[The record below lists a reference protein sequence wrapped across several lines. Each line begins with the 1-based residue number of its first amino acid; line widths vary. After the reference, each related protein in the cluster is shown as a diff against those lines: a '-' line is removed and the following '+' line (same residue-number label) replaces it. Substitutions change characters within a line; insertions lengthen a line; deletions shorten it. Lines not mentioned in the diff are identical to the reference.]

1 MFRIRAIVLFICCII
16 SLSYAQDSTKKAAP
30 VKPNPQYK
38 PHRYHTYKY
47 HAKADSVK
55 YHSKADSAAI
65 KNAALQTPVKPD
77 TTVPAP
83 VVLDKSLNGQYQ
95 YLLTKVYRY
104 QQPLISA
111 LWKSAS
117 DTLNANRLKLKTA
130 QSTLSLQ
137 TKTID
142 SLKAEVSNKNQDLSS
157 ARTDGVEIL
166 GIVISKTTY
175 NLIVWGLVAAF
186 AISTIVVIA
195 RTGSF
200 KHEAREKAELYSEL
214 EEEYKAFKIK
224 ANDKEKKLA
233 RELQTERNK
242 LDDLLGR

>member
-1 MFRIRAIVLFICCII
+1 MFRITATVLLICSII
-16 SLSYAQDSTKKAAP
+16 SISYAQDSTKKVVP
-30 VKPNPQYK
+30 VKPNTPYK
-38 PHRYHTYKY
+38 THRYHTYKY
-47 HAKADSVK
+47 HA
-55 YHSKADSAAI
+55 KADSAAI

-77 TTVPAP
+77 TTAPAP

-95 YLLTKVYRY
+95 YLLTKVYHY

-117 DTLNANRLKLKTA
+117 DTLYANRLKLKTA
-130 QSTLSLQ
+130 QSTLNIQ
-137 TKTID
+137 NKTID
-142 SLKAEVSNKNQDLSS
+142 SLKAEVNNKTQDLSS
-157 ARTDGVEIL
+157 ARTDDVEIL
-166 GIVISKTTY
+166 GILLSKTTY
-175 NLIVWGLVAAF
+175 NIIVWGLVAAL
-186 AISTIVVIA
+186 AITTIVVIA

-200 KHEAREKAELYSEL
+200 KHEAREKAELYTEL

>member
-1 MFRIRAIVLFICCII
+1 MFRITATVLLICSII
-16 SLSYAQDSTKKAAP
+16 SISYAQDSTKKVVP
-30 VKPNPQYK
+30 VKPNPLYK
-38 PHRYHTYKY
+38 IHKYHTYKY
-47 HAKADSVK
+47 HA
-55 YHSKADSAAI
+55 KADSAAI

-77 TTVPAP
+77 TTAPAP

-95 YLLTKVYRY
+95 YLLTKVYHY

-130 QSTLSLQ
+130 QSALNIQS
-137 TKTID
+137 KTID
-142 SLKAEVSNKNQDLSS
+142 SLKAEVNNKNQDLSS

-175 NLIVWGLVAAF
+175 NLIVWGLVAAL
-186 AISTIVVIA
+186 AVTTVVVIA

-200 KHEAREKAELYSEL
+200 KHEAREKAELYTEL

>member
-1 MFRIRAIVLFICCII
+1 MFRIIATVLLICCIT
-16 SLSYAQDSTKKAAP
+16 SLSYAQDSTKKVVP
-30 VKPNPQYK
+30 VKPNPSYK
-38 PHRYHTYKY
+38 THRYHTYKY
-47 HAKADSVK
+47 HTKADSAK
-55 YHSKADSAAI
+55 YHSKADSAAV

-77 TTVPAP
+77 TAVPAP

-95 YLLTKVYRY
+95 YLLTKVYHY

-117 DTLNANRLKLKTA
+117 DTLNANRLKLKTV
-130 QSTLSLQ
+130 QSALNIQS
-137 TKTID
+137 KTID
-142 SLKAEVSNKNQDLSS
+142 SLKAKVNNKNQDISS

-166 GIVISKTTY
+166 GIVVSKTTY
-175 NLIVWGLVAAF
+175 NIIVWGLVAAL
-186 AISTIVVIA
+186 AITTIVVIA

-200 KHEAREKAELYSEL
+200 KREAREKAMLYTEL

>member
-1 MFRIRAIVLFICCII
+1 MFRITATVLLICSII
-16 SLSYAQDSTKKAAP
+16 SLSYAQDSTKKTIP
-30 VKPNPQYK
+30 VKPNPLYK

-55 YHSKADSAAI
+55 YRSKADSVSA
-65 KNAALQTPVKPD
+65 KNTALQTPVKPD

-83 VVLDKSLNGQYQ
+83 AVLDKSLNGQYQ
-95 YLLTKVYRY
+95 YLLTKVYHY

-130 QSTLSLQ
+130 QSALNSQ
-137 TKTID
+137 NKTID
-142 SLKAEVSNKNQDLSS
+142 SLKAEVNNKNQDLSS

-166 GIVISKTTY
+166 GILISKTTY
-175 NLIVWGLVAAF
+175 NLIVWGLVAAL
-186 AISTIVVIA
+186 AVTTVVVIA

-242 LDDLLGR
+242 LDELLGR

>member
-1 MFRIRAIVLFICCII
+1 MFRITATVLLICCIT
-16 SLSYAQDSTKKAAP
+16 SLSHAQDSTKKAAP
-30 VKPNPQYK
+30 VKPNPQYT

-47 HAKADSVK
+47 HAR
-55 YHSKADSAAI
+55 ADSAAL

-83 VVLDKSLNGQYQ
+83 VVLDKSLNGQYR
-95 YLLTKVYRY
+95 YLLTKVYHY

-117 DTLNANRLKLKTA
+117 DTLSANRLKLKTA
-130 QSTLSLQ
+130 QSTLNIQS
-137 TKTID
+137 KTID

-157 ARTDGVEIL
+157 ARTDSVEIL
-166 GIVISKTTY
+166 GILISKTTY
-175 NLIVWGLVAAF
+175 NFIVWGLVAAL
-186 AISTIVVIA
+186 AITTIVVIA

-200 KHEAREKAELYSEL
+200 KHEAREKALLYTEL

-242 LDDLLGR
+242 LDELLGR

>member
-1 MFRIRAIVLFICCII
+1 MFRITATVLLICCIT

-30 VKPNPQYK
+30 VKPSPQYT

-47 HAKADSVK
+47 HAR
-55 YHSKADSAAI
+55 ADSAAI

-77 TTVPAP
+77 TTAPAP
-83 VVLDKSLNGQYQ
+83 VVLDKSLNGQYR
-95 YLLTKVYRY
+95 YLLTKVYHY

-117 DTLNANRLKLKTA
+117 DTLSANRLKLKTA
-130 QSTLSLQ
+130 QSTLNIQS
-137 TKTID
+137 KTID

-157 ARTDGVEIL
+157 ARTDSVEIL
-166 GIVISKTTY
+166 GILISKTTY
-175 NLIVWGLVAAF
+175 NFIVWGLVAAL
-186 AISTIVVIA
+186 AITTIVVIA

-200 KHEAREKAELYSEL
+200 KHEAREKALLYTEL

-224 ANDKEKKLA
+224 ANEKEKKLA

-242 LDDLLGR
+242 LDELLGR